1 MNNMFFW
8 YPLSTADEMDLLP
21 SSNKETCSKGAQME
35 RYPQQNTE
43 ERKKLLTHKTSVTT
57 KKTDESTLK
66 HERPDSIRYKPG
78 FEQFKKVNPESLYA
92 LQGSFGAD
100 SRADTLLADETELN
114 DSLGFLTGL
123 YEITPLSDE
132 FNTVE
137 KDIERLLVNLD
148 AKTRSLVDSKRE
160 HSSALEKVLTLKLVE
175 SKVMVGNN
183 NGLIDSISAE
193 IKLNKEKFVNEI
205 ERGNISNVS
214 QIHEEVETSVTYP
227 VVEKGSRMTKKQRF
241 VPEQHTRVELPHR
254 TYEQDD
260 ESDEQNIEGRND
272 YGTEFVKEKTVD
284 AEHWISNLFKG
295 IGAAEKMNKLKTNGP
310 GESENVTR
318 KKVRQSLGN
327 GFERFFS
334 KLVPSGI
341 C

>member
-1 MNNMFFW
+1 MN
-8 YPLSTADEMDLLP
+8 PLSTGDKMDLLP
-21 SSNKETCSKGAQME
+21 SSHKETCSKGAQME

-43 ERKKLLTHKTSVTT
+43 ERKKLLTHKTSATT
-57 KKTDESTLK
+57 KQTDVSTSK
-66 HERPDSIRYKPG
+66 HERPDSSRNKPG
-78 FEQFKKVNPESLYA
+78 FEQSEKVNPESLYA

-100 SRADTLLADETELN
+100 SRADTLLADEIELN
-114 DSLGFLTGL
+114 DSLRFLTGL

-148 AKTRSLVDSKRE
+148 TKTRSLIDSKRE

-193 IKLNKEKFVNEI
+193 IKLNKEKFANEI
-205 ERGNISNVS
+205 ERENISNVP
-214 QIHEEVETSVTYP
+214 QIHEEVETSVSYP
-227 VVEKGSRMTKKQRF
+227 VVEKGSRMTKKKRF
-241 VPEQHTRVELPHR
+241 VLEQHTRVELLHR

-260 ESDEQNIEGRND
+260 ESDEQNIEGRNG

-310 GESENVTR
+310 EERENVTR
-318 KKVRQSLGN
+318 
-327 GFERFFS
+327 
-334 KLVPSGI
+334 
-341 C
+341 